1 VNVVLDK
8 AGDFVDRRHST
19 QITVDIIPGQQQPGL
34 ERQLRPVPYS
44 KRVDDN
50 GVSVVRNSSEPRMR
64 QPKSPQQAEC
74 GPTTFV
80 VCFGEK
86 KSGICPQE

>member
-8 AGDFVDRRHST
+8 VGDFVDRRHST
-19 QITVDIIPGQQQPGL
+19 QITVDIIPGQRQPDL
-34 ERQLRPVPYS
+34 KRQLRPVPYS
-44 KRVDDN
+44 QGIDDN
-50 GVSVVRNSSEPRMR
+50 GVSVVRNSSEPRVR
-64 QPKSPQQAEC
+64 QPNSPQQVEC